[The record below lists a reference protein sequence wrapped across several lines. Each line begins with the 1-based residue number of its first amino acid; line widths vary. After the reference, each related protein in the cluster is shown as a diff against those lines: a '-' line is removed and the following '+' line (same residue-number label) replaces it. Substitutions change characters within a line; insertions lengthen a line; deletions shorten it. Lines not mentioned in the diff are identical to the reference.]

1 MLASGL
7 QLYLK
12 RDASAGVFL
21 WTYLHFKYDIR
32 YFVVYYDFISI
43 WLRLSCAVGL
53 NVDIHSVAA
62 DEPLC
67 VCVCFFLLFFIYFV
81 LDSALYFR
89 RLTLFWIFHVR
100 GVFDVRWSTCVG
112 YFINY
117 GEFCWSIEICLRP
130 ATLLKK
136 RLQHRCFAVNF
147 GKFLR

>member
-1 MLASGL
+1 MLGSGL

-43 WLRLSCAVGL
+43 WLRLSCVVGL
-53 NVDIHSVAA
+53 NVDIYSIAA

-67 VCVCFFLLFFIYFV
+67 VCVFFLLFFIYFV

-89 RLTLFWIFHVR
+89 RLTLSWNFHVR
-100 GVFDVRWSTCVG
+100 GVFDVRCHLIDSCWLLYQLWWILLVYWNLPKACN
-112 YFINY
+112 FIKK
-117 GEFCWSIEICLRP
+117 EAP
-130 ATLLKK
+130 A
-136 RLQHRCFAVNF
+136 QVFSC
-147 GKFLR
+147 